1 MENMGKIIKIRIV
14 KNCQNFIKFTS
25 KPTCV
30 NWRKFENNLFAI
42 HEKKI
47 SLTLNKFRIYLGFT
61 VLELSKWEMY
71 NFHHSFMIRIFNTK
85 LLFTDTDILCYEI
98 YKKNP
103 HKKMY
108 KCKELFD
115 LSNPLLSSKY
125 HWSDNKK
132 Y

>member
-1 MENMGKIIKIRIV
+1 
-14 KNCQNFIKFTS
+14 
-25 KPTCV
+25 
-30 NWRKFENNLFAI
+30 
-42 HEKKI
+42 
-47 SLTLNKFRIYLGFT
+47 
-61 VLELSKWEMY
+61 
-71 NFHHSFMIRIFNTK
+71 MINIFNTK

-125 HWSDNKK
+125 H
-132 Y
+132 